1 MKTSQDMEKE
11 KKNVQV
17 VESSTE
23 RKLLLLGTVGAAQG
37 FLSVD
42 FVLDTKREMFG
53 TKRKMND
60 LEVRELGQL
69 ITKLRSE
76 YARRKKVHKR
86 NDY

>member
-1 MKTSQDMEKE
+1 
-11 KKNVQV
+11 
-17 VESSTE
+17 
-23 RKLLLLGTVGAAQG
+23 VGAAQE

-60 LEVRELGQL
+60 LEVWELGQL

-76 YARRKKVHKR
+76 YARRKKVH
-86 NDY
+86 